1 VSRSP
6 KSRGAGG
13 GPRSGETSKT
23 PSGAGSKPRSA
34 DPAAPAV
41 GGVGPY
47 WRRSREPLQ
56 ILVFVLPLAAVYEIG
71 LLIASRGG
79 WSQPRLLAYRKV
91 EEAFEAMGLA
101 TAGSALPAIL
111 IVVAI
116 LAWQVLSRR
125 SWKVHW
131 PTTLVMAAES
141 IALAFPLI
149 LFATLLSSVAVPAQA
164 ADGGATPGVV
174 GRLVMSVGAGLY
186 EEFLFRW
193 ITIATIHALLV
204 DGLRVADRT
213 ATGIAVVISSGLFM
227 IAHGSQE
234 PMRMVFYFGS
244 GVFFS
249 LVYVLREFGVAA
261 GTHVAY
267 DVLVE
272 LLAAFRA

>member
-1 VSRSP
+1 MSR
-6 KSRGAGG
+6 
-13 GPRSGETSKT
+13 E
-23 PSGAGSKPRSA
+23 AGSV
-34 DPAAPAV
+34 DAV
-41 GGVGPY
+41 GFGPY
-47 WRRSREPLQ
+47 WTRSREPLQ
-56 ILVFVLPLAAVYEIG
+56 ILVFVLPLAAIYEIG
-71 LLIASRGG
+71 LLVASRGG
-79 WSQPRLLAYRKV
+79 WAQPRLLAYRKV

-116 LAWQVLSRR
+116 LAWQILGRR
-125 SWKVHW
+125 SWNVHW

-141 IALAFPLI
+141 MALAFPLI
-149 LFATLLSSVAVPAQA
+149 LFATLLSTGTVAAQA
-164 ADGGATPGVV
+164 AEAQAPGVL
-174 GRLVMSVGAGLY
+174 GRLFMSVGAGLY

-213 ATGIAVVISSGLFM
+213 ATGIAILVSSGLFM
-227 IAHGSQE
+227 VAHGSQD
-234 PMRMVFYFGS
+234 PMHMIFFFGS

-249 LVYVLREFGVAA
+249 VIYVLREFGIAA

-272 LLAAFRA
+272 LLAAARA